1 MKIKNKILGQIGQ
14 PHFLPHLTTPQPSP
28 FSFLSFF
35 SVSLSLSPF
44 PHNTCDTFPFLS
56 FFFPSFCHQ
65 LTKRERERERE
76 REGAGKQG
84 RELPRKGRKREEK
97 KKKKKKKM
105 KEEEKKNRGIRP

>member
-65 LTKRERERERE
+65 LTKREREREGGSWKARE
-76 REGAGKQG
+76 RAAEERKKKR
-84 RELPRKGRKREEK
+84 REEEEEEEKNERGREEK
-97 KKKKKKKM
+97 
-105 KEEEKKNRGIRP
+105 